1 MSEVSIPVN
10 LSSAFFSH
18 RSSAFSLFCINYL
31 VSTPRTRVDA
41 SPMAQKGARSLIPL
55 GLFLFSEKL
64 DDFLADFF
72 SIAPWG
78 SPQAS
83 KVKLNP

>member
-1 MSEVSIPVN
+1 
-10 LSSAFFSH
+10 
-18 RSSAFSLFCINYL
+18 
-31 VSTPRTRVDA
+31 
-41 SPMAQKGARSLIPL
+41 MAQKGARSLIPL